1 MTSAQSTQNSPPTS
15 TVYGPVDSWRVGR
28 SLGIDVLFT
37 SSICSFRCIYCQLG
51 KIELPTRERQ
61 VWVSTARILED
72 LEASDWRSA
81 DVITFSGSGEP
92 TLALNLGE
100 VIRAVKN
107 RTGKPI
113 AVLTNATLLNDPA
126 VRADLQAADKVFCK
140 LDAAQDSTL
149 QLIDRPVEGINLEM
163 IVSGIQALRA
173 EFKGF
178 LAIQSMWMPANLK
191 DLEAFAALVERI
203 QPDEVQLNTPTRP
216 VPRAW
221 FLAARGNYK
230 PSEAP
235 YEATALKHLN
245 PDETLAL
252 RDALQQ
258 LTRVPISSVFKP
270 S

>member
-1 MTSAQSTQNSPPTS
+1 MTSAHSVQNNTPSS

-37 SSICSFRCIYCQLG
+37 NSICSFRCIYCQLG
-51 KIELPTRERQ
+51 KIQLPTRDRQ

-81 DVITFSGSGEP
+81 DIITFSGSGEP

-100 VIRAVKN
+100 VIRAVRE

-113 AVLTNATLLNDPA
+113 AVLTNATLLDDSQ
-126 VRADLQAADKVFCK
+126 VREDLQAADKIFCK

-149 QLIDRPVEGINLEM
+149 QLIDRPVDGITLET

-173 EFKGF
+173 EYQGF

-191 DLEAFAALVERI
+191 DLEAFASLVERI

-221 FLAARGNYK
+221 FLAARGNYT
-230 PSEAP
+230 PADAP
-235 YEATALKHLN
+235 YEAVPLKHLN
-245 PDETLAL
+245 QDETLQL

-258 LTRVPISSVFKP
+258 LTTVPISSVFKP